1 MEYKLLLTDTA
12 ISHIEEWRKSG
23 DKASIN
29 KIYKLFEELKQHP
42 MTGTG
47 QPEALRNN
55 LVGYWSRRINR
66 KDRMVYKIENEVVSV
81 VVISL
86 KSHYGD
92 K

>member
-12 ISHIEEWRKSG
+12 VSHIEEWRKSG

-55 LVGYWSRRINR
+55 LGGYWSRRINR
-66 KDRMVYKIENEVVSV
+66 KDRMIYKIEDEVVSV
-81 VVISL
+81 IVISL